1 MSVFAELRRSDS
13 VGLTLHTLTPL
24 YTGGVGQPGDQ
35 IHPSGL
41 PGGRRRFSC
50 LLAAAVG
57 DATFEHVVW
66 GTPIDVSASTARNPH

>member
-1 MSVFAELRRSDS
+1 MSVLAELRRPNS

-41 PGGRRRFSC
+41 PGGLQRLSC

-57 DATFEHVVW
+57 DATFEHAVW
-66 GTPIDVSASTARNPH
+66 GIPTDASASTARNPH